1 MPQSIGLICFILKD
15 RGHLYSWNN
24 PKGLSRKL
32 LRLMRIFFKAGEEKK
47 TLWLSGQVTRIDV
60 ANRFVSE
67 GFVCRGGL
75 TLISLLLM
83 HF

>member
-15 RGHLYSWNN
+15 RGDLYSWNN

-32 LRLMRIFFKAGEEKK
+32 LRLMRIFSRPEKRK

-67 GFVCRGGL
+67 GFVRRGGL